1 MSSKVFKYIKWLM
14 RILMAGG
21 VIVLVYFLAM
31 MIIYPEPSP
40 DYPVGTVGGALGTD
54 ALLIYAYILL
64 AIAIVVALIFPII
77 NIIRNPKGAMRSLM
91 GLGIMIV
98 ILAATY
104 FFSSTTPVQIPDQ
117 VISNP
122 FVLRVTDMGLYTTYI
137 MIVAAFLAIVYGE
150 VRGAFNKK

>member
-40 DYPVGTVGGALGTD
+40 DFPVGTVGGALGTD

-64 AIAIVVALIFPII
+64 AIAIVVA
-77 NIIRNPKGAMRSLM
+77 
-91 GLGIMIV
+91 
-98 ILAATY
+98 
-104 FFSSTTPVQIPDQ
+104 
-117 VISNP
+117 
-122 FVLRVTDMGLYTTYI
+122 
-137 MIVAAFLAIVYGE
+137 
-150 VRGAFNKK
+150 

>member
-1 MSSKVFKYIKWLM
+1 
-14 RILMAGG
+14 
-21 VIVLVYFLAM
+21 
-31 MIIYPEPSP
+31 
-40 DYPVGTVGGALGTD
+40 
-54 ALLIYAYILL
+54 
-64 AIAIVVALIFPII
+64 
-77 NIIRNPKGAMRSLM
+77 M

-98 ILAATY
+98 ILAVTY

-137 MIVAAFLAIVYGE
+137 MIVAAFLAIIYGE